1 MGISN
6 VVHNHFKVP
15 AINRSPDAIER
26 DRWLEFPPPVN
37 VFGKFVIPGGWIF
50 RVGFNRWL
58 LLPAAFIIQMTTGS
72 VYAWSGYN
80 VAVDTAISGDPAAG
94 QAPIAFY
101 IAIAFLGPC
110 AALFGPWL
118 ERVGPRSGA
127 LLGGLFYF
135 IANMSAALACHFKL
149 IWLLYVGYGMIGGM
163 GLGLTY
169 ITPVG
174 PLQKWFPDWRGLAS
188 GFSIAGFGLGSL
200 IASFAQNSLLSTF
213 SVQQTFIILG
223 VCYFSATLLLL
234 SILRVPASNY
244 SVGGVTFD
252 TIRGTENLVKRQT
265 QTSWESMGR
274 GTLPQYQ
281 SPISSPTST
290 SSGTLPS
297 YKSSSTYPQ
306 YESLRKS
313 TQTTASHQSI
323 STESALVDAPAK
335 NPLKLFFSINLIDAL
350 SSWEFVMMF
359 IMLFSNILLGLTTLS
374 KLQDMVKFQ
383 FGGSPAQASLI
394 NAIAAICSTCGRILI
409 PSISDKTGRKAVYIC
424 SLVLQIAICALLPIA
439 FDAGIYPAFL
449 ACVFTL
455 QVVYGAGFGAI
466 PAFLSDLFG
475 SRNVGPLHG
484 VILCAWS
491 IAGCV
496 GIAYNN
502 ILNEEVLALGRDSPF
517 IYNKNLHW
525 ILPVDCV
532 GLAVTLLIRSNI
544 RDRVMPR
551 ERGEFA
557 RFRLFGTPIIF
568 TIYGFRI
575 ISQDRENRMWIQFLE
590 QNGY

>member
-1 MGISN
+1 RFS
-6 VVHNHFKVP
+6 
-15 AINRSPDAIER
+15 
-26 DRWLEFPPPVN
+26 
-37 VFGKFVIPGGWIF
+37 
-50 RVGFNRWL
+50 RWL

-80 VAVDTAISGDPAAG
+80 VAVDTAISGDPVAG

-118 ERVGPRSGA
+118 EHVGPRSGA
-127 LLGGLFYF
+127 LVGGLLYF
-135 IANMSAALACHFKL
+135 VANMTAALACHFRV

-163 GLGLTY
+163 GLGITY
-169 ITPVG
+169 ISPVG

-200 IASFAQNSLLSTF
+200 TASFAQNSLLSTF
-213 SVQQTFIILG
+213 SVEQTFIILG
-223 VCYFSATLLLL
+223 TCYFGATLLLV

-252 TIRGTENLVKRQT
+252 TIRGTENL
-265 QTSWESMGR
+265 S
-274 GTLPQYQ
+274 YQ
-281 SPISSPTST
+281 SSTLYPHSHYKTLGPTST
-290 SSGTLPS
+290 QNGASAS
-297 YKSSSTYPQ
+297 Y
-306 YESLRKS
+306 
-313 TQTTASHQSI
+313 HSI
-323 STESALVDAPAK
+323 SNEPALVDAPAK
-335 NPLKLFFSINLIDAL
+335 NPLKLFYAINLVDAL
-350 SSWEFVMMF
+350 SSWEFGLMF

-383 FGGSPAQASLI
+383 FGRPPAHASLI

-409 PSISDKTGRKAVYIC
+409 PSISDKTGRKAVYMF
-424 SLVLQIAICALLPIA
+424 SLALQIAICVLLPIA
-439 FDAGIYPAFL
+439 FDMEMYPAFL

-502 ILNEEVLALGRDSPF
+502 ILNEEVLALGRASPF

-557 RFRLFGTPIIF
+557 RFRVRARQPCFVLAL
-568 TIYGFRI
+568 
-575 ISQDRENRMWIQFLE
+575 S
-590 QNGY
+590 